1 MLHDP
6 KTASVRAPSLS
17 AKRIGGIMYKKLLLL
32 LITLGFAAC
41 STPVEEPAA
50 QPTEEDV
57 VATARRIHDDI
68 LTIDTHVDIPL
79 NYATEEVDPGVR
91 GDQKVDLPKMREG
104 GLNAV
109 FFVVYTGQTARTPEN
124 YAKAQEEAR
133 IKFEAIHRMADE
145 MYPDQIELA
154 YTPDDV
160 ERIHASGKLVALIGI
175 ENGYAIG
182 KDSSL
187 LEKYYEQGARY
198 MTLTHGGHNDIADS
212 GSPRAELGDAET
224 EHNGVSEFGKDVI
237 HEMNRLGM
245 LVDVSHVSKKS
256 MLDAAEL
263 SRAPIILSHSSV
275 RALSD
280 VSRNVDDEQ
289 LLALKENGGVIHI
302 CALDSFIK
310 SPPAKVQAQDALLE
324 EFGISGRRDIQTLPE
339 DKRAEFTARMAEL
352 DEKWPP
358 ANLQDYVN
366 HIDYATKLIG
376 VDHVGIGTDFDGG
389 GGIEGFNNASE
400 AFNVTLE
407 LVRRGYTEEDIA
419 KIWGG
424 NLLRVWREADRVAAE
439 MQAEAG
445 TTE

>member
-1 MLHDP
+1 
-6 KTASVRAPSLS
+6 
-17 AKRIGGIMYKKLLLL
+17 MYKKILLLL
-32 LITLGFAAC
+32 VTLAFAAC

-50 QPTEEDV
+50 PPTEEEI
-57 VATARRIHDDI
+57 VATARHIHDHVI
-68 LTIDTHVDIPL
+68 TIDTHVDIPL

-91 GDQKVDLPKMREG
+91 GDKKVDLPKMKEG

-109 FFVVYTGQTARTPEN
+109 FFVVYTGQTERTPEN
-124 YAKAQEEAR
+124 YAKTQEEAR

-154 YTPDDV
+154 YTPADV
-160 ERIHASGKLVALIGI
+160 ERIHGSGKLVALIGI

-182 KDSSL
+182 KDLSL

-212 GSPRAELGDAET
+212 SSPRENLGDVEA
-224 EHNGVSEFGKDVI
+224 EHNGVSEFGKEVI
-237 HEMNRLGM
+237 REMNRLGM
-245 LVDVSHVSKKS
+245 LVDVSHLSKKS
-256 MLDAAEL
+256 MLDAATL
-263 SRAPIILSHSSV
+263 SRAPIIASHSSA

-280 VSRNVDDEQ
+280 VSRNIDDEQ

-302 CALDSFIK
+302 CALDSFLK
-310 SPPAKVQAQDALLE
+310 SPPEKVQAQEALFE
-324 EFGISGRRDIQTLPE
+324 EFGIKSRRDVQTLPE
-339 DKRAEFTARMAEL
+339 DKREELQARRAEL

-366 HIDYATKLIG
+366 HIDHAVKLIG

-389 GGIEGFNNASE
+389 GGINGFNDASE

-407 LVRRGYTEEDIA
+407 LVSRGYTEEDIA

-439 MQAEAG
+439 MQAETG